1 MTIITADPPP
11 RAPGRKR
18 LRQNL
23 RPALLEAIVTGKL
36 KAGERINE
44 SRLAGRL
51 KVSRTPLREALFHLE
66 QEGLVRS
73 DLRRGFTVE
82 PLSSREVRETYP
94 LLAQLECLAV
104 RSSARF
110 VRPLLPELTRINGEF
125 ARARTPRRA
134 LELDT
139 LWHDTLVSQSKNARL
154 ASLLAGLRRAIR
166 RYELFYMSDAG
177 LIPASVA
184 QHQEIIAAFQ
194 RDDLP
199 AALKAI
205 EENYLFGMQILLRR
219 MGEE

>member
-1 MTIITADPPP
+1 MALRT
-11 RAPGRKR
+11 PGRKR
-18 LRQNL
+18 LRQDL
-23 RPALLEAIVTGKL
+23 RPALLHSIVTGRL
-36 KAGERINE
+36 KAGEKINE
-44 SRLAGRL
+44 SRLAAQL

-94 LLAQLECLAV
+94 LLAHLECLAV
-104 RSSARF
+104 RNSARF
-110 VRPLLPELTRINGEF
+110 VAPLLPALARINTAF
-125 ARARTPRRA
+125 ARARTPRQA

-139 LWHDTLVSQSKNARL
+139 LWHDTLTSQSKNARL
-154 ASLLAGLRRAIR
+154 ASLMAGLRLAIR
-166 RYELFYMSDAG
+166 RYELFYMADAK

-194 RDDLP
+194 RDDLS
-199 AALKAI
+199 AALQAI
-205 EENYLFGMQILLRR
+205 EENYLFGMQILLRK